1 MRHEPTKAERKLWRW
16 LRDRRFGDQKFRRQY
31 PVGRYVLDFY
41 CHDLKLAIE
50 LDGSPHEFRSEYD
63 ERRTA
68 ELRGYGIT
76 VVRFANDDLRADPD
90 IVRGADPVRNHA
102 CRGCTPLTRRYAPP
116 SPGGRG
122 RVNRTAIPNNSLSP
136 RERVAR

>member
-41 CHDLKLAIE
+41 CHALKLAIE

-90 IVRGADPVRNHA
+90 IVAGPDPVPN
-102 CRGCTPLTRRYAPP
+102 PLC
-116 SPGGRG
+116 PGGRPPP
-122 RVNRTAIPNNSLSP
+122 RPSP
-136 RERVAR
+136 PPPPGGQGE

>member
-16 LRDRRFGDQKFRRQY
+16 LRDRRFGDHKFRRQY

-41 CHDLKLAIE
+41 CHNLKLAIE
-50 LDGSPHEFRSEYD
+50 LDGSPHEFRAEYD

-90 IVRGADPVRNHA
+90 IVAARTQYAITLAADA
-102 CRGCTPLTRRYAPP
+102 SP
-116 SPGGRG
+116 SPGATRHPLPEGEG
-122 RVNRTAIPNNSLSP
+122 
-136 RERVAR
+136 E

>member
-16 LRDRRFGDQKFRRQY
+16 LRDRRFGDHKFRRQY

-41 CHDLKLAIE
+41 CHHLKLAIE
-50 LDGSPHEFRSEYD
+50 LDGAPDEFRSEYD

-90 IVRGADPVRNHA
+90 IVAARIQYAITLAAGAR
-102 CRGCTPLTRRYAPP
+102 P
-116 SPGGRG
+116 SPGATRHPLPEGEG
-122 RVNRTAIPNNSLSP
+122 
-136 RERVAR
+136 E